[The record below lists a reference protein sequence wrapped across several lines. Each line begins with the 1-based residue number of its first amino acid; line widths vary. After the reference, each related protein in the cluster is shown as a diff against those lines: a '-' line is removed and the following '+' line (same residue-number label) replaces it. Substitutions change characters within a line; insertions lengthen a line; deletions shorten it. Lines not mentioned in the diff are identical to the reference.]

1 MENKLL
7 FLCGTESPVQIS
19 WIVCVVVYEK
29 LRADFTDNTQWSDEY
44 EVENQV
50 GFQVDLV
57 GGVLSEVIS

>member
-1 MENKLL
+1 MKNKLL
-7 FLCGTESPVQIS
+7 FVCGTEPSIQIS

-29 LRADFTDNTQWSDEY
+29 LRAEFTDDTQWSDEY

-57 GGVLSEVIS
+57 GSVLSEVIS